1 MFFVILQ
8 IEISGL
14 RSQKSALEDRLGQLT
29 EDFTVVH
36 ARADSVVEMCRQ
48 LEKSRDEAV
57 ECQKKLRSDLKAS
70 QKFNASSYRSDGSA
84 INNGQLVLRAQ
95 SSGTEKANKTQKS
108 SKNFT
113 TVKNFQL
120 SHFPH
125 FPLLLCVFC

>member
-1 MFFVILQ
+1 MFCVILQ

-36 ARADSVVEMCRQ
+36 ARADSVVEMCKQ

-70 QKFNASSYRSDGSA
+70 QKFNASYRSDGSA
-84 INNGQLVLRAQ
+84 SNNGQLVLRAQ
-95 SSGTEKANKTQKS
+95 SSGME
-108 SKNFT
+108 KNF
-113 TVKNFQL
+113 KL
-120 SHFPH
+120 
-125 FPLLLCVFC
+125 